1 MAMNDA
7 AARKLRIGHGIGH
20 RAHPRRRHM
29 TRLQKFFPFLGAA
42 REHDLRQCRD
52 LAFVIGVA
60 FLIAPLDH
68 LRAAEHGPQT
78 ALLAQIAGASMTIPS
93 LYPRKRTPS
102 RSITIDFV

>member
-7 AARKLRIGHGIGH
+7 AARKLRIGQSIGH

-29 TRLQKFFPFLGAA
+29 TRLQKFYPFLGAA
-42 REHDLRQCRD
+42 HEHDLRQRRD

-68 LRAAEHGPQT
+68 LRRPNTVHKRRCWRK
-78 ALLAQIAGASMTIPS
+78 LLAPSMTIPS

-102 RSITIDFV
+102 RS